1 MIGSLLILVCVCA
14 IFIYIYYTKLMK
26 KRVDRIKNR
35 VIADFLSAHNLD
47 NINHIKVNKFQQVE
61 IIYSDMI
68 VRLDS
73 GQFMF
78 VNDPREEVV
87 GFKKYEEDRKAKKNE
102 IEKRVYKNIVVLMT
116 KTRYKNLTIN

>member
-26 KRVDRIKNR
+26 KRVNRIKSKI
-35 VIADFLSAHNLD
+35 IADFLSSHNLD

-61 IIYSDMI
+61 IVYNDMI

-73 GQFMF
+73 GQIMF
-78 VNDPREEVV
+78 VNDPSEEII
-87 GFKKYEEDRKAKKNE
+87 GFKKYDEDRKSKKNE

-116 KTRYKNLTIN
+116 RTRYKTLTIN

>member
-35 VIADFLSAHNLD
+35 VIADFLSVHNLD

-61 IIYSDMI
+61 IIYNDMI

-78 VNDPREEVV
+78 VNDPREEVI
-87 GFKKYEEDRKAKKNE
+87 GFKKYDEDRKAKKNE

-116 KTRYKNLTIN
+116 KTRYKKLTIN

>member
-87 GFKKYEEDRKAKKNE
+87 GFKKYEGDRKAKKNE

>member
-61 IIYSDMI
+61 IIYNDMI

-78 VNDPREEVV
+78 VNDPREEVI
-87 GFKKYEEDRKAKKNE
+87 GFKKYDEDRKAKKNE

-116 KTRYKNLTIN
+116 KTRYKKLTIN

>member
-1 MIGSLLILVCVCA
+1 
-14 IFIYIYYTKLMK
+14 MK

>member
-1 MIGSLLILVCVCA
+1 
-14 IFIYIYYTKLMK
+14 MK

-35 VIADFLSAHNLD
+35 VIADFLSGHNLD

-61 IIYSDMI
+61 IIYNDMI

-78 VNDPREEVV
+78 VNDPREEVI
-87 GFKKYEEDRKAKKNE
+87 GFKKYDEDRKAKKNE

-116 KTRYKNLTIN
+116 KTRYKKLTIN

>member
-102 IEKRVYKNIVVLMT
+102 IEKRVYKNIVFLMT